1 MHILVFPLSETN
13 DGLPPATAV
22 ESSGAKGRLWR
33 KFQILASGGHV
44 SGFRFAP
51 PSSGRSAVGPEHVIR
66 QSAWRRP
73 LSPQDGEKAIA
84 RHLRY

>member
-1 MHILVFPLSETN
+1 MCASDFRS
-13 DGLPPATAV
+13 PPATAV

-51 PSSGRSAVGPEHVIR
+51 PSSGRSAVGPKMEMV
-66 QSAWRRP
+66 SALRLHNGHRAT
-73 LSPQDGEKAIA
+73 GRCCYKADMTQ
-84 RHLRY
+84 